1 MLKQSLNGNWQFRR
15 TDSDWLP
22 AYVPGSVYADL
33 LREKKIED
41 PYYRENESAAFDA
54 LRHSYEYQRTFSVD
68 AELLD
73 CEAVQLC
80 CEGLDTLCSLFI
92 NGIPIGK
99 ANNMHRIWLFDVRS
113 ALHKGENDI
122 LIRFDS
128 PIVYAL
134 NEYEKRPCWGMT
146 DAIPGFSHLRKAHS
160 MFGWDWGARLPDA
173 GIWRPISLLGIT
185 GARIQSVR
193 IEQQHDENG
202 VLLRFFPEIETLSA
216 AQPTVRI
223 SVRSP
228 ERRYTFRRRKP
239 NASDSIPQ
247 ALVARR
253 VWRSAAVYRFLR
265 ID

>member
-160 MFGWDWGARLPDA
+160 MFGWDWGV
-173 GIWRPISLLGIT
+173 SH
-185 GARIQSVR
+185 S
-193 IEQQHDENG
+193 
-202 VLLRFFPEIETLSA
+202 
-216 AQPTVRI
+216 
-223 SVRSP
+223 
-228 ERRYTFRRRKP
+228 
-239 NASDSIPQ
+239 
-247 ALVARR
+247 
-253 VWRSAAVYRFLR
+253 
-265 ID
+265 